1 MRVHA
6 VPRAGEPG
14 RGHLPARS
22 PLRSAARRFA
32 RTAWAPPKGR
42 PQARTTQIGV
52 NTGLRG
58 RTAAQCATSHLD
70 EGLGGIQWS
79 TCGAVSCSTIAVPE
93 VQQGIPGAL
102 ERPACGAG
110 GEEAV
115 ELHHR
120 SESGLARRLGWPG
133 PNMLGSGHRVLWQ
146 HRLAI
151 RTRPSSNAA
160 PAPGNAGR
168 RKVAF
173 GTRGRCPNPRL
184 RDRGPGILPASPGSR
199 GRTWE
204 EPSPPR
210 LGHVAIGTAER
221 RATTALGKPTG
232 EWQQAGLR
240 DPSLAVLGRRHVQQP
255 LQAPSDASSF
265 ICRSSASALV
275 NGSMA
280 PLRITSSMPCTV
292 RPTR

>member
-168 RKVAF
+168 REVAF

-204 EPSPPR
+204 EPPPPRASVTWPLARRSGEPQQRWASPPESGSR
-210 LGHVAIGTAER
+210 QAYGTHHSQCSDGGMCSNLFKPP
-221 RATTALGKPTG
+221 ATPA
-232 EWQQAGLR
+232 
-240 DPSLAVLGRRHVQQP
+240 
-255 LQAPSDASSF
+255 ASSAGPA
-265 ICRSSASALV
+265 R
-275 NGSMA
+275 A
-280 PLRITSSMPCTV
+280 PW
-292 RPTR
+292 